1 MHSNNTIEKSF
12 TTEHAM
18 LFFKEIEEVAAG
30 SFAIHAKYAMLRDIF
45 KRIVNQALSQTSIN
59 FIGLFAKVD
68 YLMKQLDVPTSKAQL
83 IHDTRRMLNA
93 IHTTSGDEL
102 AAAFPYDVKA
112 TALLVELLSGRT
124 APESLSAYFATT
136 DRKRRWGK
144 LDANVLRCIVNSW
157 DDVYI
162 YATEEQNATEIKIC
176 YGRQNAYLWLNGK
189 GDWSYLKQILHK
201 DVQLNLVHIRIED
214 GVYMPELIIYEPDYL
229 IDITAIASCFETYA
243 ESPYVSLV
251 NAVKP
256 QPNTIHIHL
265 GNLAGQFLDETI
277 HERHSTFNESIVSFF
292 HNNAIGLTSCD
303 DLKKKPVVEQFY
315 KEGQQQ
321 QRNIERLIG
330 EVLPQEV
337 DEYDNHDVVLE
348 PTFFSEVLGIQGR
361 LDLLH
366 ENNGNV
372 TIIEQKSGKG
382 AFVPFTADGFN
393 PNRPEPQEKHLVQLS
408 LYRALF
414 NYEFGKRADQLRHFM
429 LLYSKYSEGLVS
441 IASMPELT
449 LRAIR
454 MRNLLAWLHI
464 DCANNG
470 FGILRSLTP
479 DTLNRNMLSGRLWD
493 EWVRPELERTLNPIR
508 MATPLEL
515 AYYLRFM
522 RFVGKEHLL
531 SKIGNKT
538 KDDSGF
544 AAVWL
549 DTLEDKRAAGNIYEG
564 LTIASF
570 GENGDAVESLQ
581 LKFSEARSVD
591 TSNFRTGDIII
602 VYPYRLGCVP
612 NACAQMVNRA
622 SISDITEE
630 GVEVVLRNS
639 QTDRRV
645 FDLSED
651 VRWAIE
657 HDMFESSVKS
667 LYSGIH
673 SFLSASKERR
683 DLLLCQRKPTVDE
696 SITLAG
702 DYGAFNQ
709 LVLHAKQARDL
720 FLVIGP
726 PGTGKTSFALLNI
739 LKEELTNPNANVLLL
754 SYTNRAVDEICSKL
768 VESNIDFLR
777 IGSELNCEKT
787 FKPHLLCNR
796 ATTCPNAHAVANLI
810 SNTRV
815 FCATTTALN
824 ANVHLLKIKHFDL
837 AIIDEASQILEPHLI
852 GLLSARTS
860 ITQNSISRFVLIG
873 DHKQLPAVV
882 QQTAEES
889 QVDEPE
895 LHAIHLTNCRLSLF
909 ERLLTNCKT
918 DDGYNP
924 HLVYM
929 LTRQGRM
936 HQEIAEF
943 SNIEFY
949 GSKLAVV
956 PLPHQTLPPDTD
968 ELSELK
974 IQNSKYK
981 YPNGIVQILNA
992 HRIAFIASPRVG
1004 NTTAMKTNQVEAEII
1019 AATVMQIFSS
1029 TADSFDEAQT
1039 IGIIVPYR
1047 NQIATIRNAI
1057 DAAYRTMFGN
1067 ADSKQDEAQR
1077 NKLHNITIDTVERY
1091 QGSQRDYIIYG
1102 FTVRHPY
1109 QLRFLTN
1116 NTFEEDGM
1124 RIDRKLNVAM
1134 TRARLHLIMV
1144 GNPEVL
1150 QQDETFSRLINFAK
1164 QRDAYYDIP
1173 AEKYCA
1179 GDFLVN
1185 TDKE

>member
-30 SFAIHAKYAMLRDIF
+30 YFDIHAKYAMLRDVF
-45 KRIVNQALSQTSIN
+45 RRVVNQALSQTSIN

-136 DRKRRWGK
+136 DRKRHWGK

-201 DVQLNLVHIRIED
+201 DVQLNLVRIRIED

-277 HERHSTFNESIVSFF
+277 HERHSTFNESIISFF

-315 KEGQQQ
+315 KEAQQQ

-366 ENNGNV
+366 EKNGNV

-479 DTLNRNMLSGRLWD
+479 DMLNRNMLSGRLWD

-515 AYYLRFM
+515 AY
-522 RFVGKEHLL
+522 
-531 SKIGNKT
+531 
-538 KDDSGF
+538 
-544 AAVWL
+544 
-549 DTLEDKRAAGNIYEG
+549 
-564 LTIASF
+564 
-570 GENGDAVESLQ
+570 
-581 LKFSEARSVD
+581 
-591 TSNFRTGDIII
+591 
-602 VYPYRLGCVP
+602 
-612 NACAQMVNRA
+612 
-622 SISDITEE
+622 
-630 GVEVVLRNS
+630 
-639 QTDRRV
+639 
-645 FDLSED
+645 
-651 VRWAIE
+651 
-657 HDMFESSVKS
+657 
-667 LYSGIH
+667 
-673 SFLSASKERR
+673 
-683 DLLLCQRKPTVDE
+683 
-696 SITLAG
+696 
-702 DYGAFNQ
+702 
-709 LVLHAKQARDL
+709 
-720 FLVIGP
+720 
-726 PGTGKTSFALLNI
+726 
-739 LKEELTNPNANVLLL
+739 
-754 SYTNRAVDEICSKL
+754 
-768 VESNIDFLR
+768 
-777 IGSELNCEKT
+777 
-787 FKPHLLCNR
+787 
-796 ATTCPNAHAVANLI
+796 
-810 SNTRV
+810 
-815 FCATTTALN
+815 
-824 ANVHLLKIKHFDL
+824 
-837 AIIDEASQILEPHLI
+837 
-852 GLLSARTS
+852 
-860 ITQNSISRFVLIG
+860 
-873 DHKQLPAVV
+873 
-882 QQTAEES
+882 
-889 QVDEPE
+889 
-895 LHAIHLTNCRLSLF
+895 
-909 ERLLTNCKT
+909 
-918 DDGYNP
+918 
-924 HLVYM
+924 
-929 LTRQGRM
+929 
-936 HQEIAEF
+936 
-943 SNIEFY
+943 
-949 GSKLAVV
+949 
-956 PLPHQTLPPDTD
+956 
-968 ELSELK
+968 
-974 IQNSKYK
+974 
-981 YPNGIVQILNA
+981 
-992 HRIAFIASPRVG
+992 
-1004 NTTAMKTNQVEAEII
+1004 
-1019 AATVMQIFSS
+1019 
-1029 TADSFDEAQT
+1029 
-1039 IGIIVPYR
+1039 
-1047 NQIATIRNAI
+1047 
-1057 DAAYRTMFGN
+1057 
-1067 ADSKQDEAQR
+1067 
-1077 NKLHNITIDTVERY
+1077 
-1091 QGSQRDYIIYG
+1091 
-1102 FTVRHPY
+1102 
-1109 QLRFLTN
+1109 
-1116 NTFEEDGM
+1116 
-1124 RIDRKLNVAM
+1124 
-1134 TRARLHLIMV
+1134 
-1144 GNPEVL
+1144 
-1150 QQDETFSRLINFAK
+1150 
-1164 QRDAYYDIP
+1164 
-1173 AEKYCA
+1173 
-1179 GDFLVN
+1179 
-1185 TDKE
+1185 